1 MCMYKCRWPRGE
13 QTEQPKDQGW
23 LEIKL
28 KISKFMFLSFISRH
42 SHPSSYSVQM
52 LLPNTDQV
60 IVSLETNS
68 L

>member
-1 MCMYKCRWPRGE
+1 MAEGNRLSNQKI
-13 QTEQPKDQGW
+13 KDGW
-23 LEIKL
+23 KSNL
-28 KISKFMFLSFISRH
+28 KRNSKFMFLSFISRH

-52 LLPNTDQV
+52 LLPNTDQA